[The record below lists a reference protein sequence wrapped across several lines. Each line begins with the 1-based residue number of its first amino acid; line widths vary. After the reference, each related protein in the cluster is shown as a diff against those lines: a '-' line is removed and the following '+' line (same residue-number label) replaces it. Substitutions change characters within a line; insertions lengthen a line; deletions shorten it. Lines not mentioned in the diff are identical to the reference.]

1 MPSTGSSQD
10 NDIKKKKNKKYRLEC
25 CNPINILAYILA
37 RFPVLIVFIYSVICI
52 ALLALALKKG
62 FFMQSE

>member
-10 NDIKKKKNKKYRLEC
+10 IDIEKQKNKNYRLEC
-25 CNPINILAYILA
+25 CNPINILAHILA
-37 RFPVLIVFIYSVICI
+37 RFPVSIVFIYSVICI
-52 ALLALALKKG
+52 TLLALALKKG